1 MIRRKQRSTET
12 VFSESWAK
20 ASLRNLGSGRLEFI
34 GNTVRFHMEKGYFRK
49 RKKIAREIP
58 LTEIESIERVGNEL
72 SITWKGVTDIFE
84 IEETE
89 LVGMIHERI
98 AEALNEQEKKAEDE
112 EAAKQRR
119 NELAKILSFA
129 IEIINSLFDVLRRL
143 QGRVD
148 WNRVEGYVK
157 RSEEKVR
164 SFTGQ
169 KMETIDLDFTKLSL
183 AVKEH
188 IPEEISK
195 ETYSILVALHNY
207 FSGLTSESGF
217 LEQNHPN
224 YQDIKTTILAY
235 YVLNDIALGTIVG
248 DEEIG
253 KEINE
258 LVIVLDDLT
267 KETDLKID
275 LDAIKDIM
283 NKVVMEK
290 GKESTIEE
298 SRSVFRQQ
306 LKELLAA

>member
-12 VFSESWAK
+12 VFAESSAK

-34 GNTVRFHMEKGYFRK
+34 GNTIRFHMEKGYFKK

-72 SITWKGVTDIFE
+72 SITWKGVTDLFV

-98 AEALNEQEKKAEDE
+98 TEALNEQEKMLEDE

-119 NELAKILSFA
+119 NELAKILSGA
-129 IEIINSLFDVLRRL
+129 IEIVNSLFDVLRSL

-148 WNRVEGYVK
+148 WNRVEGYLK
-157 RSEEKVR
+157 RSEENVR

-169 KMETIDLDFTKLSL
+169 KIGTINLDFTKLSL

-188 IPEEISK
+188 LPEEISK
-195 ETYSILVALHNY
+195 ETYSILISLHNY
-207 FSGLTSESGF
+207 FSGLSSNSEF
-217 LEQNHPN
+217 LEQIHPN
-224 YQDIKTTILAY
+224 YHDIKTSILAY
-235 YVLNDIALGTIVG
+235 YLLNDIALGTIVG

-253 KEINE
+253 KESNE
-258 LVIVLDDLT
+258 LVMVLDDLS

-275 LDAIKDIM
+275 FDAIKDIM
-283 NKVVMEK
+283 NKLLMEK
-290 GKESTIEE
+290 GKESTIEK

-306 LKELLAA
+306 LKELLAT

>member
-12 VFSESWAK
+12 VFAESSAK

-34 GNTVRFHMEKGYFRK
+34 GNTVRFHMEKGYFKK

-72 SITWKGVTDIFE
+72 SITWKGVTDIFV

-98 AEALNEQEKKAEDE
+98 TEALNEQEKMLEDE

-119 NELAKILSFA
+119 NELAKILSGA
-129 IEIINSLFDVLRRL
+129 IEIVNSLFDVLRSL

-148 WNRVEGYVK
+148 WNRVEGYLK
-157 RSEEKVR
+157 RSEENVR

-169 KMETIDLDFTKLSL
+169 KIGTINLDFTKLSL

-188 IPEEISK
+188 LPEEISK
-195 ETYSILVALHNY
+195 ETYSILISLHNY
-207 FSGLTSESGF
+207 FSGLSSESEF
-217 LEQNHPN
+217 LEQIHPN
-224 YQDIKTTILAY
+224 YYDIKTTILAY
-235 YVLNDIALGTIVG
+235 YILNDIALGTIVG

-258 LVIVLDDLT
+258 LVMVLDDLS

-275 LDAIKDIM
+275 FDAIKDAM
-283 NKVVMEK
+283 NKMVMEK

-306 LKELLAA
+306 LKELLTA